1 LALAGEAASA
11 AGNEKR
17 TYPMPK
23 IYTRTG
29 DSGETALF
37 AGGRV
42 RKDDVRVETIGTIDE
57 INAAI
62 GVVRME
68 LARGGTAP
76 AGLNEL
82 LGRLQHSLF
91 ELGGEIAMPRAEVG
105 AGTPRSEVAA
115 CRIGDAHVGF
125 LEAEIDRYEA
135 QLTPLKV
142 FILPGG
148 CPAAAAL
155 HLARCICRRAERRL
169 VELAAAEPVRPAV
182 LGFVNRLSD
191 LLFVLARAANQAN
204 RVADVAWSKEQ
215 SAQSREQGVDERGRN
230 PGESAI

>member
-1 LALAGEAASA
+1 
-11 AGNEKR
+11 
-17 TYPMPK
+17 MPK

-42 RKDDVRVETIGTIDE
+42 RKDDVRIEAIGTIDE
-57 INAAI
+57 VNAAI

-82 LGRLQHSLF
+82 LCRLQNLLF
-91 ELGGEIAMPRAEVG
+91 ELGGELAMPRAG
-105 AGTPRSEVAA
+105 
-115 CRIGDAHVGF
+115 IGLRQAQSSGDSPVRQIDESHASF
-125 LEAEIDRYEA
+125 LEAEIDRYDA
-135 QLTPLKV
+135 QLAPLKV

-155 HLARCICRRAERRL
+155 HVARCVCRRAERRL
-169 VELAAAEPVRPAV
+169 VELSAAQSIRPEV
-182 LGFVNRLSD
+182 LRFVNRLSD

-204 RVADVAWSKEQ
+204 RVADVAWTKE
-215 SAQSREQGVDERGRN
+215 
-230 PGESAI
+230 PLP